1 MLLESFVC
9 LPFQMTFPMN
19 VRGLLLDHHYLL
31 GPLKLLELLVFDT
44 QAHGS
49 DPFTKESL
57 LGEDSIP
64 LGDLGCGKF
73 EAPVVRHQVLEG
85 LAKHPPVVPLIH

>member
-1 MLLESFVC
+1 MLLESFIC
-9 LPFQMTFPMN
+9 PPFQMTFPVN
-19 VRGLLLDHHYLL
+19 VRGLLLDHQYLL
-31 GPLKLLELLVFDT
+31 RPLKLLELLLFGT

-57 LGEDSIP
+57 LSEDPTS

-73 EAPVVRHQVLEG
+73 EAAVVRHQVLEG
-85 LAKHPPVVPLIH
+85 LPEDPPVVPVSH

>member
-9 LPFQMTFPMN
+9 LPFQMSFPMN
-19 VRGLLLDHHYLL
+19 VRCLLLDHQYLL
-31 GPLKLLELLVFDT
+31 CPFKLLELFLFDT

-49 DPFTKESL
+49 DPFTKEPV

-64 LGDLGCGKF
+64 LGDLSSGKF
-73 EAPVVRHQVLEG
+73 EAAVVHHQALES
-85 LAKHPPVVPLIH
+85 LPKHPPVVPLVH